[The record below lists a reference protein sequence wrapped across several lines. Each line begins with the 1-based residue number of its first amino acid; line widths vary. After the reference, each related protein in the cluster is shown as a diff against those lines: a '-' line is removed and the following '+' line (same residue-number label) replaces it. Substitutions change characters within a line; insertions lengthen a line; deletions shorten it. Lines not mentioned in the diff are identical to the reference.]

1 MGNTATM
8 AVMISAEFAP
18 RDGLPSLPR
27 QTMGLLTHYC
37 RLTMGRP
44 NQVQWGR
51 KSSPHN
57 IKLMAYSTEGFP
69 WSEPE
74 PWEQEQQY
82 DTLTL
87 NLPCTKITNF
97 LD

>member
-1 MGNTATM
+1 MLEYTKRRIAFPPSPDNGFADTLLEAYNGECSNYDSNILCLNT
-8 AVMISAEFAP
+8 P

-69 WSEPE
+69 
-74 PWEQEQQY
+74 
-82 DTLTL
+82 
-87 NLPCTKITNF
+87 
-97 LD
+97 

>member
-1 MGNTATM
+1 MLEYTQRRIALPPSPDNGCADTLLQTYNGQYGNYDSNNLSWNT
-8 AVMISAEFAP
+8 P
-18 RDGLPSLPR
+18 RDRLPSLPH

-69 WSEPE
+69 
-74 PWEQEQQY
+74 
-82 DTLTL
+82 
-87 NLPCTKITNF
+87 
-97 LD
+97 